1 MGKNRNL
8 TPCFVIKIRVEHNRK
23 LNRRICIAVIGLPI
37 NLVLQTMIVHVSWPL
52 KKSWSLQMDDNH
64 GLSKFH
70 EHGQITEIQPDYTI
84 TQRPHIS
91 AGIWDG

>member
-1 MGKNRNL
+1 
-8 TPCFVIKIRVEHNRK
+8 
-23 LNRRICIAVIGLPI
+23 
-37 NLVLQTMIVHVSWPL
+37 
-52 KKSWSLQMDDNH
+52 MDDNH

-91 AGIWDG
+91 AGIWDGWLAIDSKHCLLNMHTILFLISKESVYSQGN